1 MKEKKIQTE
10 DLKKKKKKK
19 KTLATIHSYNAV
31 WYCSYFQKK
40 KKRETKWLNKPK

>member
-1 MKEKKIQTE
+1 MKEKKNTNGR
-10 DLKKKKKKK
+10 LKKKKK